1 MSDLVERN
9 NEFDRSIVRRLI
21 ELRTVLSLLGNCK
34 VSYKVESCKEFVM
47 RIVRS
52 LIVLR
57 AVRSLL
63 GEL

>member
-1 MSDLVERN
+1 M
-9 NEFDRSIVRRLI
+9 
-21 ELRTVLSLLGNCK
+21 
-34 VSYKVESCKEFVM
+34 SYKVESCKEFVM
-47 RIVRS
+47 RIARCLIVVESCKEFVRRIVRC